1 MKFLKKGLAVLFACT
16 FVSVPLYHPVKADA
30 VSMDDMGDMNEDQ
43 EVSVSD
49 AVEILTIYAKSA
61 AGQSPSVTERKRFV
75 ADVNYDDQITVEDAV
90 YVLTYYAK
98 TAAGLSSSW
107 ESLGISMPQRCPE
120 TASYKRIH
128 TTETET
134 GNLVNVSFLDI
145 DDDGKKETVAKYKV
159 EAYEYESDDCFF
171 YKGCSYFYNVYEQD
185 GSINTYDG
193 LRSRYNKPEYSTLV
207 YDKNI
212 DKRYLANIEYF
223 SLYWD
228 GEGLNLTRCDGK
240 QVASYYTLNTNN
252 GYGGYSYPIPVELN
266 TSTEFT
272 ISGNLVTLEEARNY
286 FENIEILDSD
296 ERNLA
301 NRYYNYLK
309 NYNEYI
315 ETVYLKNPDKWA
327 SSLDGY
333 NAWDLMF
340 ISRSNFI
347 AGVNGDYSEIG
358 QWAETKLY
366 GIKSPMFPGYI
377 IDYPGEYPDVI
388 RVDSGEI
395 TDSTWVGMSYSELV
409 SALGKPDGYGLM
421 QIDGNFPSASYNID
435 GRGIAFYFYDVI
447 ADLETLDPREAAKK
461 CLEEKNPS
469 VTHAQISNGLW
480 NF

>member
-75 ADVNYDDQITVEDAV
+75 ADVNYDVQITVEDAV

-120 TASYKRIH
+120 TVSYTNK
-128 TTETET
+128 TET

-145 DDDGKKETVAKYKV
+145 DDDGEKETIAKYKV
-159 EAYEYESDDCFF
+159 DGQY
-171 YKGCSYFYNVYEQD
+171 GRSYFYNVYEED
-185 GSINTYDG
+185 GSVNTYNG
-193 LRSRYNKPEYSTLV
+193 QSGYYNKPEYSTLV

-212 DKRYLANIEYF
+212 DKKYLANIEYF

-228 GEGLNLTRCDGK
+228 GEGSSLTRYDGK
-240 QVASYYTLNTNN
+240 QVASYYTLNTKNA
-252 GYGGYSYPIPVELN
+252 YPKQIELN

-272 ISGNLVTLEEARNY
+272 ISGNPVTLEEARNY

-301 NRYYNYLK
+301 NRYSNYLK
-309 NYNEYI
+309 NYNKYM
-315 ETVYLKNPDKWA
+315 ETIYLKNPDKWV

-347 AGVNGDYSEIG
+347 AGVNGDYTEVG
-358 QWAETKLY
+358 QWSESGGY
-366 GIKSPMFPGYI
+366 GVKSSMFPGYI
-377 IDYPGEYPDVI
+377 IDYPGEYPRELGVY
-388 RVDSGEI
+388 SGEI

-409 SALGKPDGYGLM
+409 SALGKPDSYGLAL
-421 QIDGNFPSASYNID
+421 IDGNFPMAIYNID
-435 GRGIAFYFYDVI
+435 GMGICFYFYDVN
-447 ADLETLDPREAAKK
+447 ADREGLDDRKDAKR

-469 VTHAQISNGLW
+469 VTHALISNGLW
-480 NF
+480 HF

>member
-16 FVSVPLYHPVKADA
+16 FISVPLYHPVKADA

-43 EVSVSD
+43 EVSVLD

-61 AGQSPSVTERKRFV
+61 AGQSSSVTERKRFV

-120 TASYKRIH
+120 TVSYTNK
-128 TTETET
+128 TET

-145 DDDGKKETVAKYKV
+145 DDDGEKETIAKYKV
-159 EAYEYESDDCFF
+159 DGQYDH
-171 YKGCSYFYNVYEQD
+171 SYFYNVYEQD

-212 DKRYLANIEYF
+212 DKKYLANIEYF

-228 GEGLNLTRCDGK
+228 GEGSSLTRYDGK
-240 QVASYYTLNTNN
+240 QVASYYTLNTKNA
-252 GYGGYSYPIPVELN
+252 YPKQIELN

-272 ISGNLVTLEEARNY
+272 ISGNPVTLEEARNY

-301 NRYYNYLK
+301 NRYSNYLK
-309 NYNEYI
+309 NYNKYM
-315 ETVYLKNPDKWA
+315 ETIYLKNPDKWV

-347 AGVNGDYSEIG
+347 AGVNGDYTEVG
-358 QWAETKLY
+358 QWSESGGY
-366 GIKSPMFPGYI
+366 GVKSSMFPGYI
-377 IDYPGEYPDVI
+377 IDYPGEYPRELGVY
-388 RVDSGEI
+388 SGEI
-395 TDSTWVGMSYSELV
+395 TDSTRVGMSYSELV
-409 SALGKPDGYGLM
+409 SALGKPDSYYLSL
-421 QIDGNFPSASYNID
+421 IDGNFPVVSYNNID
-435 GRGIAFYFYDVI
+435 GMHVSFYFYDVT
-447 ADLETLDPREAAKK
+447 ADREGLDDRKDAKR

-469 VTHAQISNGLW
+469 VTHALIVNGLW
-480 NF
+480 GF

>member
-1 MKFLKKGLAVLFACT
+1 MKFLKKGLAILFACT
-16 FVSVPLYHPVKADA
+16 FVSVPLYHPVEADA

-98 TAAGLSSSW
+98 TAAGLSPSW

-120 TASYKRIH
+120 IASHKWTY
-128 TTETET
+128 TTKTET

-145 DDDGKKETVAKYKV
+145 DDDGKKETVAKYKA
-159 EAYEYESDDCFF
+159 EAYGYESD
-171 YKGCSYFYNVYEQD
+171 YIYFYNVYEQD

-193 LRSRYNKPEYSTLV
+193 RSRNSSKTSLITLV

-212 DKRYLANIEYF
+212 DKKYLANIVCF
-223 SLYWD
+223 SSYSH
-228 GEGLNLTRCDGK
+228 GEGLNLTRCDGGH
-240 QVASYYTLNTNN
+240 VASYYTLNTSNK
-252 GYGGYSYPIPVELN
+252 YPNLVELN

-272 ISGNLVTLEEARNY
+272 ISGNPVTLEEARNY
-286 FENIEILDSD
+286 LGNIEILDSD

-377 IDYPGEYPDVI
+377 IDYPGEYPDEI

-435 GRGIAFYFYDVI
+435 GRGIGFYFYDVI
-447 ADLETLDPREAAKK
+447 ADLETLDPGEDAKR

-469 VTHAQISNGLW
+469 VTHALIVNRLW

>member
-16 FVSVPLYHPVKADA
+16 FVSVPLYHPVEADA

-120 TASYKRIH
+120 TVVYKGAY
-128 TTETET
+128 TTKTGT

-145 DDDGKKETVAKYKV
+145 DDDGKKETVAKYKL
-159 EAYEYESDDCFF
+159 EGYDNDY
-171 YKGCSYFYNVYEQD
+171 SYFYNVYEQD
-185 GSINTYDG
+185 GSVNTYDRQSWNSSKTS
-193 LRSRYNKPEYSTLV
+193 LITLV

-212 DKRYLANIEYF
+212 DKKYIANIEYF
-223 SLYWD
+223 LLYWD
-228 GEGLNLTRCDGK
+228 GEGVSLSRYDGK
-240 QVASYYTLNTNN
+240 QVASYYTLNTKNA
-252 GYGGYSYPIPVELN
+252 YPKQIELN

-272 ISGNLVTLEEARNY
+272 ISGNPVTLEEARNY
-286 FENIEILDSD
+286 FENIEILDLD

-301 NRYYNYLK
+301 NWYYNYLK

-315 ETVYLKNPDKWA
+315 EIVYLKNPDKWA

-347 AGVNGDYSEIG
+347 AGVNGDYTEVG
-358 QWAETKLY
+358 QWSESGGY
-366 GIKSPMFPGYI
+366 GVKSSMFPGYI
-377 IDYPGEYPDVI
+377 IDYPGEYPRELGVY
-388 RVDSGEI
+388 SGEI

-435 GRGIAFYFYDVI
+435 GRRIAFYFYDVI
-447 ADLETLDPREAAKK
+447 ADLETLDPGKDAKK

-469 VTHAQISNGLW
+469 VTHALIVNRLW
-480 NF
+480 YF

>member
-75 ADVNYDDQITVEDAV
+75 ADVNYDVQITVEDAV

-120 TASYKRIH
+120 TVSYTNK
-128 TTETET
+128 TET

-145 DDDGKKETVAKYKV
+145 DDDGEKETIAKYKV
-159 EAYEYESDDCFF
+159 DGQYDH
-171 YKGCSYFYNVYEQD
+171 SYFYNVYEED
-185 GSINTYDG
+185 GSVNTYDG
-193 LRSRYNKPEYSTLV
+193 RSGYYNKPEYSALV

-212 DKRYLANIEYF
+212 DKKYLANIEYF

-228 GEGLNLTRCDGK
+228 GEGLNLTRCDGGH
-240 QVASYYTLNTNN
+240 VASYYTLNTK
-252 GYGGYSYPIPVELN
+252 YPNLVELN
-266 TSTEFT
+266 TSTEFA
-272 ISGNLVTLEEARNY
+272 ISANPVTLEEARNY

-301 NRYYNYLK
+301 NRYSNYLK
-309 NYNEYI
+309 NYNKYM
-315 ETVYLKNPDKWA
+315 ETIYLKNPDKWV

-347 AGVNGDYSEIG
+347 AGVNGDYTEVG
-358 QWAETKLY
+358 QWSESGGY
-366 GIKSPMFPGYI
+366 GVKSSMFPGYI
-377 IDYPGEYPDVI
+377 IDYPGEYPRELGVY
-388 RVDSGEI
+388 SGEI
-395 TDSTWVGMSYSELV
+395 TDSTRVGMSYSELV
-409 SALGKPDGYGLM
+409 SALGKPDSYGLALS
-421 QIDGNFPSASYNID
+421 DGNFPVVSYNNID
-435 GRGIAFYFYDVI
+435 GMHVSFYFYDVT
-447 ADLETLDPREAAKK
+447 ADREGLNEEEAAKK

-469 VTHAQISNGLW
+469 VTHALIFNGLW
-480 NF
+480 YF

>member
-43 EVSVSD
+43 EVSVLD

-61 AGQSPSVTERKRFV
+61 AGQSSSVTERKRFV

-120 TASYKRIH
+120 TVSYTNK
-128 TTETET
+128 TET

-145 DDDGKKETVAKYKV
+145 DDDGEKETIAKYKV
-159 EAYEYESDDCFF
+159 DGQYDH
-171 YKGCSYFYNVYEQD
+171 SYFYNVYEQD

-212 DKRYLANIEYF
+212 DKKYLVNIEYF

-228 GEGLNLTRCDGK
+228 GEGSSLTRYDGK
-240 QVASYYTLNTNN
+240 QVASYYTLNTKNA
-252 GYGGYSYPIPVELN
+252 YPKQIELN

-272 ISGNLVTLEEARNY
+272 ISGNPVTLEEARNY

-301 NRYYNYLK
+301 NRYSNYLK
-309 NYNEYI
+309 NYNKYM
-315 ETVYLKNPDKWA
+315 ETIYLKNPDKWV

-347 AGVNGDYSEIG
+347 AGVNGDYTEVG
-358 QWAETKLY
+358 QWSESGGY
-366 GIKSPMFPGYI
+366 GVKSSMFPGYI
-377 IDYPGEYPDVI
+377 IDYPGEYPRELGVY
-388 RVDSGEI
+388 SGEI
-395 TDSTWVGMSYSELV
+395 TDSTRVGMSYSELV
-409 SALGKPDGYGLM
+409 SALGKPDSYYLSL
-421 QIDGNFPSASYNID
+421 IDGNFPVVSYNNID
-435 GRGIAFYFYDVI
+435 GMHVSFYFYDVT
-447 ADLETLDPREAAKK
+447 ADREGLDDRKDAKR

-469 VTHAQISNGLW
+469 VTHALIVNGLW
-480 NF
+480 GF

>member
-16 FVSVPLYHPVKADA
+16 FVSVPLYHPVEADA

-120 TASYKRIH
+120 TAVYKGAY
-128 TTETET
+128 TTKTET

-145 DDDGKKETVAKYKV
+145 DDDGEKETIAKYKV
-159 EAYEYESDDCFF
+159 DRQYDH
-171 YKGCSYFYNVYEQD
+171 SYFYNVYEQD
-185 GSINTYDG
+185 GSVNTYDG
-193 LRSRYNKPEYSTLV
+193 RSRNSSKTSLITLV

-212 DKRYLANIEYF
+212 DKKYIANIEYF
-223 SLYWD
+223 SSYWD
-228 GEGLNLTRCDGK
+228 GEGVSLSRYDGK
-240 QVASYYTLNTNN
+240 QVASYYTLNTSNN
-252 GYGGYSYPIPVELN
+252 YPNLVELN

-272 ISGNLVTLEEARNY
+272 ISGNQVTLEEARNY

-377 IDYPGEYPDVI
+377 IDYPGEYPDEI
-388 RVDSGEI
+388 CVDSGEI

-447 ADLETLDPREAAKK
+447 ADLETLDPGKDAKK

-469 VTHAQISNGLW
+469 VTHALIFNGLW
-480 NF
+480 YF

>member
-43 EVSVSD
+43 EVSVLD
-49 AVEILTIYAKSA
+49 GVEILTIYAKSA
-61 AGQSPSVTERKRFV
+61 AGQSSSVTERKRFV

-107 ESLGISMPQRCPE
+107 ESLGISMPRRCPE
-120 TASYKRIH
+120 TVVYKGAY
-128 TTETET
+128 TTKTET

-145 DDDGKKETVAKYKV
+145 DDDGEKETIAKYKV
-159 EAYEYESDDCFF
+159 DGQYDH
-171 YKGCSYFYNVYEQD
+171 SYFYNVYEQD
-185 GSINTYDG
+185 GSVNTYEG
-193 LRSRYNKPEYSTLV
+193 RSRNSSKTSLITLV

-228 GEGLNLTRCDGK
+228 GEGLNLTRCDGGH
-240 QVASYYTLNTNN
+240 VASYYTLNTGNK
-252 GYGGYSYPIPVELN
+252 YPNLVELN
-266 TSTEFT
+266 TSTEFA
-272 ISGNLVTLEEARNY
+272 ISANPVTLEEARNY

-347 AGVNGDYSEIG
+347 AGVNGDYTEVG
-358 QWAETKLY
+358 QWSESGGY
-366 GIKSPMFPGYI
+366 GVKSSMFPGYI
-377 IDYPGEYPDVI
+377 IDYPGEYPRELGVY
-388 RVDSGEI
+388 SGEI

-409 SALGKPDGYGLM
+409 SALGKPDSYGLAL
-421 QIDGNFPSASYNID
+421 IDGNFPMAIYNID
-435 GRGIAFYFYDVI
+435 GMGICFYFYDVN
-447 ADLETLDPREAAKK
+447 ADREGLDDRKDAKR

-469 VTHAQISNGLW
+469 VTHALISNGLW
-480 NF
+480 HF

>member
-16 FVSVPLYHPVKADA
+16 FVSVPLYHPVEADA

-75 ADVNYDDQITVEDAV
+75 ADVNYDVQITVEDAV

-128 TTETET
+128 TTKTET

-145 DDDGKKETVAKYKV
+145 DDDGKKETVAKYKA
-159 EAYEYESDDCFF
+159 EAYGYESD
-171 YKGCSYFYNVYEQD
+171 YIYFYNVYEKD
-185 GSINTYDG
+185 DSVNTYNG
-193 LRSRYNKPEYSTLV
+193 KSGNSSKISLITLV

-212 DKRYLANIEYF
+212 DKKYLANIEYF

-228 GEGLNLTRCDGK
+228 GEGLNLTRCDGGH
-240 QVASYYTLNTNN
+240 VASYYTLNTK
-252 GYGGYSYPIPVELN
+252 YPKYPNLVELN
-266 TSTEFT
+266 TSTEFA
-272 ISGNLVTLEEARNY
+272 ISSNSVTLEEARNY

-301 NRYYNYLK
+301 NRYSNYLK
-309 NYNEYI
+309 NYNKYM
-315 ETVYLKNPDKWA
+315 ETIYLKNPDKWV

-347 AGVNGDYSEIG
+347 AGVNGDYTEVG
-358 QWAETKLY
+358 QWSESGGY
-366 GIKSPMFPGYI
+366 GVKSSMFPGYI
-377 IDYPGEYPDVI
+377 IDYPGEYPRELGVY
-388 RVDSGEI
+388 SGEI

-409 SALGKPDGYGLM
+409 SALGKPDSYYLSL
-421 QIDGNFPSASYNID
+421 IDGNFPAVSYNNID
-435 GRGIAFYFYDVI
+435 GMHISFYFYDVT
-447 ADLETLDPREAAKK
+447 ADREGLNEKEAAKK

-469 VTHAQISNGLW
+469 VTHALIVNGLW
-480 NF
+480 HF

>member
-43 EVSVSD
+43 EVSVLD

-61 AGQSPSVTERKRFV
+61 AGQSSSVTERKRFV

-107 ESLGISMPQRCPE
+107 ESLGISMPRRCPE
-120 TASYKRIH
+120 TVVYKGAY
-128 TTETET
+128 TTKTET

-145 DDDGKKETVAKYKV
+145 DDDGEKETIAKYKV
-159 EAYEYESDDCFF
+159 DGQYDH
-171 YKGCSYFYNVYEQD
+171 SYFYNVYEQD
-185 GSINTYDG
+185 GSVNTYEG
-193 LRSRYNKPEYSTLV
+193 RSRNSSKTSLITLV

-228 GEGLNLTRCDGK
+228 GEGLNLTRCDGGH
-240 QVASYYTLNTNN
+240 VASYYTLNTGNK
-252 GYGGYSYPIPVELN
+252 YPNLVELN
-266 TSTEFT
+266 TSTEFA
-272 ISGNLVTLEEARNY
+272 ISANPVTLEEARNY

-347 AGVNGDYSEIG
+347 AGVNGDYTEVG
-358 QWAETKLY
+358 QWSESGGY
-366 GIKSPMFPGYI
+366 GVKSSMFPGYI
-377 IDYPGEYPDVI
+377 IDYPGEYPRELGVY
-388 RVDSGEI
+388 SGEI

-409 SALGKPDGYGLM
+409 SALGKPDSYGLAL
-421 QIDGNFPSASYNID
+421 IDGNFPMAIYNID
-435 GRGIAFYFYDVI
+435 GMGICFYFYDVN
-447 ADLETLDPREAAKK
+447 ADREGLDDRKDAKR

-469 VTHAQISNGLW
+469 VTHALISNGLW
-480 NF
+480 HF

>member
-75 ADVNYDDQITVEDAV
+75 ADVNYDVQITVEDAV

-120 TASYKRIH
+120 TVSYTNK
-128 TTETET
+128 TET

-145 DDDGKKETVAKYKV
+145 DDDGEKETIAKYKV
-159 EAYEYESDDCFF
+159 DGQYDH
-171 YKGCSYFYNVYEQD
+171 SYFYNVYEED
-185 GSINTYDG
+185 GSVNTYDG
-193 LRSRYNKPEYSTLV
+193 RSGYYNKPEYSALV

-212 DKRYLANIEYF
+212 DKKYLANIEYF

-228 GEGLNLTRCDGK
+228 GEGLNLTRCDGGH
-240 QVASYYTLNTNN
+240 VASYYTLNTK
-252 GYGGYSYPIPVELN
+252 YPNLVELN
-266 TSTEFT
+266 TSTEFA
-272 ISGNLVTLEEARNY
+272 ISANPVTLEEARNY

-301 NRYYNYLK
+301 NRYSNYLK
-309 NYNEYI
+309 NYNKYM
-315 ETVYLKNPDKWA
+315 ETIYLKNPDKWV

-347 AGVNGDYSEIG
+347 AGVNGDYTEVG
-358 QWAETKLY
+358 QWSESGGY
-366 GIKSPMFPGYI
+366 GVKSSMFPGYI
-377 IDYPGEYPDVI
+377 IDYPGEYPRELGVY
-388 RVDSGEI
+388 SGEI

-409 SALGKPDGYGLM
+409 SALGKPDSYGLAL
-421 QIDGNFPSASYNID
+421 IDGNFPMAIYNNID
-435 GRGIAFYFYDVI
+435 GVRIYFYFYDVN
-447 ADLETLDPREAAKK
+447 ADREGLNEKEAAKK

>member
-75 ADVNYDDQITVEDAV
+75 ADVNYDVQITVEDAV

-98 TAAGLSSSW
+98 TAAGLSPSW

-212 DKRYLANIEYF
+212 DKKYLANMEYF

-228 GEGLNLTRCDGK
+228 GEGSSLTRYDGK
-240 QVASYYTLNTNN
+240 QVASYYTLNTK
-252 GYGGYSYPIPVELN
+252 YPNLVELN
-266 TSTEFT
+266 TSTEFA
-272 ISGNLVTLEEARNY
+272 ISSNPVTLEEARNY

-301 NRYYNYLK
+301 NRYSNYLK
-309 NYNEYI
+309 NYNKYL
-315 ETVYLKNPDKWA
+315 ETIYLKNPDKWV

-447 ADLETLDPREAAKK
+447 ADLETLDPGEAAKK
-461 CLEEKNPS
+461 CLEEKNPF

>member
-75 ADVNYDDQITVEDAV
+75 ADVNYDVQITVEDAV

-98 TAAGLSSSW
+98 TAAGLSPSW

-120 TASYKRIH
+120 IASYKGTY
-128 TTETET
+128 TTKTET

-145 DDDGKKETVAKYKV
+145 DDDGEKETIAKYKV
-159 EAYEYESDDCFF
+159 DGQYDH
-171 YKGCSYFYNVYEQD
+171 SYFYNVYEQD
-185 GSINTYDG
+185 GSVNTYDG
-193 LRSRYNKPEYSTLV
+193 QSGYNKPEYSTLV

-212 DKRYLANIEYF
+212 DKKYIANIEYF

-228 GEGLNLTRCDGK
+228 GEGVSLSRYDGK

-252 GYGGYSYPIPVELN
+252 NYPNLVELN

-272 ISGNLVTLEEARNY
+272 ISGNPVTLEEARNY

-301 NRYYNYLK
+301 NRYSNYLK
-309 NYNEYI
+309 NYNKYM
-315 ETVYLKNPDKWA
+315 ETIYLKNPDKWI

-347 AGVNGDYSEIG
+347 AGVNGDYTEVG
-358 QWAETKLY
+358 QWSESGGY
-366 GIKSPMFPGYI
+366 GVKSSMFPGYI
-377 IDYPGEYPDVI
+377 IDYPGEYPRELGVY
-388 RVDSGEI
+388 SGEI
-395 TDSTWVGMSYSELV
+395 TDSTRVGMSYSELV
-409 SALGKPDGYGLM
+409 SALGKPDSYGLAL
-421 QIDGNFPSASYNID
+421 IDGEFPVAIYNID
-435 GRGIAFYFYDVI
+435 GMMISFYFYDVT
-447 ADLETLDPREAAKK
+447 ADREGLNDKEAAKK

-469 VTHAQISNGLW
+469 VTHALISNGLW
-480 NF
+480 HF

>member
-75 ADVNYDDQITVEDAV
+75 ADVNYDVQITVEDAV

-120 TASYKRIH
+120 TVSYTNK
-128 TTETET
+128 TET

-145 DDDGKKETVAKYKV
+145 DDDGEKETIAKYKV
-159 EAYEYESDDCFF
+159 DGQYDH
-171 YKGCSYFYNVYEQD
+171 SYFYNVYEED
-185 GSINTYDG
+185 GSVNTYDG
-193 LRSRYNKPEYSTLV
+193 RSGYYNKPEYSALV

-212 DKRYLANIEYF
+212 DKKYLANIEYF

-228 GEGLNLTRCDGK
+228 GEGSSLTRYDGK
-240 QVASYYTLNTNN
+240 QVASYYTLNTKNA
-252 GYGGYSYPIPVELN
+252 YPKQIELN

-272 ISGNLVTLEEARNY
+272 ISGNPVTLEEARNY

-301 NRYYNYLK
+301 NRYSNYLK
-309 NYNEYI
+309 NYNKYM
-315 ETVYLKNPDKWA
+315 ETIYLKNPDKWV

-347 AGVNGDYSEIG
+347 AGVNGDYTEVG
-358 QWAETKLY
+358 QWSESGGY
-366 GIKSPMFPGYI
+366 GVKSSMFPGYI
-377 IDYPGEYPDVI
+377 IDYPGEYPRELGVY
-388 RVDSGEI
+388 SGEI

-409 SALGKPDGYGLM
+409 SALGKPDSYGLM

-435 GRGIAFYFYDVI
+435 GMGICFYFYDVT
-447 ADLETLDPREAAKK
+447 ADLETLDPGEDAKR

-469 VTHAQISNGLW
+469 VTHALISNGLW
-480 NF
+480 HF

>member
-16 FVSVPLYHPVKADA
+16 FVSVPLYHPVEADA

-75 ADVNYDDQITVEDAV
+75 ADVNYDDRITVEDAV

-98 TAAGLSSSW
+98 TAAGLSPSW

-120 TASYKRIH
+120 IASHKGTY
-128 TTETET
+128 TTKTET

-145 DDDGKKETVAKYKV
+145 DDDGEKETIAKYKV
-159 EAYEYESDDCFF
+159 DGQYDH
-171 YKGCSYFYNVYEQD
+171 SYFYNVYEQD
-185 GSINTYDG
+185 GSVNTYEG
-193 LRSRYNKPEYSTLV
+193 RSGNSSKSERITLV

-212 DKRYLANIEYF
+212 DKKYLANIEYF

-228 GEGLNLTRCDGK
+228 GEGLNLTRCDGGH
-240 QVASYYTLNTNN
+240 VASYYTLNTK
-252 GYGGYSYPIPVELN
+252 YPKYPNLVELN
-266 TSTEFT
+266 TSTEFA
-272 ISGNLVTLEEARNY
+272 ISSNPVTLEEARNY

-301 NRYYNYLK
+301 NWYSNYLK
-309 NYNEYI
+309 NYNKYM
-315 ETVYLKNPDKWA
+315 ETIYLKNPDKWV

-347 AGVNGDYSEIG
+347 AGVNGDYTEVG
-358 QWAETKLY
+358 QWSESGGY
-366 GIKSPMFPGYI
+366 GVKSSMFPGYI
-377 IDYPGEYPDVI
+377 IDYPGEYPRELGVY
-388 RVDSGEI
+388 SGEI
-395 TDSTWVGMSYSELV
+395 TDSTRVGMSYSELV
-409 SALGKPDGYGLM
+409 SALGKPDSYYLSL
-421 QIDGNFPSASYNID
+421 IDGNFPVVSYNNID
-435 GRGIAFYFYDVI
+435 GMHVSFYFYDVT
-447 ADLETLDPREAAKK
+447 ADREGLNEEEAAKK

-469 VTHAQISNGLW
+469 VTHALIVNGLW
-480 NF
+480 HF

>member
-75 ADVNYDDQITVEDAV
+75 ADVNYDVQITVEDAV

-98 TAAGLSSSW
+98 TAAGLSPSW

-120 TASYKRIH
+120 TVSYTNK
-128 TTETET
+128 TET

-145 DDDGKKETVAKYKV
+145 DDDGEKETIAKYKV
-159 EAYEYESDDCFF
+159 DGQYDH
-171 YKGCSYFYNVYEQD
+171 SYFYNVYEQD

-193 LRSRYNKPEYSTLV
+193 QSWNSSKTSLITLV

-212 DKRYLANIEYF
+212 GKKYLANMEYF

-228 GEGLNLTRCDGK
+228 GEGSSLTRYDGK
-240 QVASYYTLNTNN
+240 QVASYYTLNTKNA
-252 GYGGYSYPIPVELN
+252 YPKQIELN

-272 ISGNLVTLEEARNY
+272 ISGNPVTLEEARNY

-301 NRYYNYLK
+301 NRYSNYLK
-309 NYNEYI
+309 NYNKYM
-315 ETVYLKNPDKWA
+315 ETIYLKNPDKWV

-347 AGVNGDYSEIG
+347 AGVNGGYTEVG
-358 QWAETKLY
+358 QWSESGGY

-377 IDYPGEYPDVI
+377 IDYPGEYPRELGVY
-388 RVDSGEI
+388 SGEI

-435 GRGIAFYFYDVI
+435 GMIISFYFYDVT
-447 ADLETLDPREAAKK
+447 ADLETLDPREDAKR

-469 VTHAQISNGLW
+469 VTHACIFSGLW
-480 NF
+480 HF

>member
-75 ADVNYDDQITVEDAV
+75 ADVNYDVQITVEDAV

-120 TASYKRIH
+120 TVSYTNK
-128 TTETET
+128 TET

-145 DDDGKKETVAKYKV
+145 DDDGEKETIAKYKV
-159 EAYEYESDDCFF
+159 DGQYDH
-171 YKGCSYFYNVYEQD
+171 SYFYNVYEED
-185 GSINTYDG
+185 GSVNTYDG
-193 LRSRYNKPEYSTLV
+193 RSGYYNKPEYSALV

-212 DKRYLANIEYF
+212 DKKYLANIEYF

-228 GEGLNLTRCDGK
+228 GEGLNLTRCDGGH
-240 QVASYYTLNTNN
+240 VASYYTLNTK
-252 GYGGYSYPIPVELN
+252 YPNLVELN
-266 TSTEFT
+266 TSTEFA
-272 ISGNLVTLEEARNY
+272 ISANPVTLEEARNY

-301 NRYYNYLK
+301 NRYSNYLK
-309 NYNEYI
+309 NYNKYM
-315 ETVYLKNPDKWA
+315 ETIYLKNPDKWV

-347 AGVNGDYSEIG
+347 AGVNGDYTEVG
-358 QWAETKLY
+358 QWSESGGY
-366 GIKSPMFPGYI
+366 GVKSSMFPGYI
-377 IDYPGEYPDVI
+377 IDYPGEYPRELGVY
-388 RVDSGEI
+388 SGEI

-409 SALGKPDGYGLM
+409 SALGKPDSYGLAL
-421 QIDGNFPSASYNID
+421 IDGNFPMAIYNNID
-435 GRGIAFYFYDVI
+435 GVRIYFYFYDVN
-447 ADLETLDPREAAKK
+447 ADREGLNEKEAAKK

-469 VTHAQISNGLW
+469 VTHALIFNGLW
-480 NF
+480 GF

>member
-16 FVSVPLYHPVKADA
+16 FVSVPLYHPVEADA
-30 VSMDDMGDMNEDQ
+30 VSMDDMGDINEDQ

-98 TAAGLSSSW
+98 TAAGLSPSW

-120 TASYKRIH
+120 IASHKRTY
-128 TTETET
+128 TTKTET

-145 DDDGKKETVAKYKV
+145 DDDGEKETIAKYKV
-159 EAYEYESDDCFF
+159 DGQYDH
-171 YKGCSYFYNVYEQD
+171 SYFYNVYEQD
-185 GSINTYDG
+185 GSVNTYDG
-193 LRSRYNKPEYSTLV
+193 QSGNSSKTSLITLV

-212 DKRYLANIEYF
+212 GKKYLADMEYF
-223 SLYWD
+223 SLHWD
-228 GEGLNLTRCDGK
+228 GEGLNLTRCDGGH
-240 QVASYYTLNTNN
+240 VASYYTLNAK
-252 GYGGYSYPIPVELN
+252 YPNLVELN
-266 TSTEFT
+266 TSTEFA
-272 ISGNLVTLEEARNY
+272 ISANPVTLEEARIY

-301 NRYYNYLK
+301 NRHSNYLK
-309 NYNEYI
+309 NYNKYM
-315 ETVYLKNPDKWA
+315 ETIYLKNPDKWV

-347 AGVNGDYSEIG
+347 AGVNGDYTEVG
-358 QWAETKLY
+358 QWSESGGY
-366 GIKSPMFPGYI
+366 GVKSSMFPGYI
-377 IDYPGEYPDVI
+377 IDYPGEYPRELGVY
-388 RVDSGEI
+388 SGEI
-395 TDSTWVGMSYSELV
+395 TDSTRVGMSYSELV
-409 SALGKPDGYGLM
+409 SALGKPDSYGLALS
-421 QIDGNFPSASYNID
+421 DGNFPVVSYNNID
-435 GRGIAFYFYDVI
+435 GMHVSFYFYDVT
-447 ADLETLDPREAAKK
+447 ADREGLNEEEAAKK

-469 VTHAQISNGLW
+469 VTHALIFNGLW
-480 NF
+480 YF

>member
-75 ADVNYDDQITVEDAV
+75 ADVNYDVQITVEDAV

-107 ESLGISMPQRCPE
+107 ESLGISMPRRCPE
-120 TASYKRIH
+120 IASHKRTY
-128 TTETET
+128 TTKTET
-134 GNLVNVSFLDI
+134 GNLVNVSFFDI
-145 DDDGKKETVAKYKV
+145 DDDGEKETIAKYKV
-159 EAYEYESDDCFF
+159 DGQYDH
-171 YKGCSYFYNVYEQD
+171 SYFYNVYEQD
-185 GSINTYDG
+185 GSVNTYDG
-193 LRSRYNKPEYSTLV
+193 QSGNSSKTSLITLV

-212 DKRYLANIEYF
+212 GKKYLANIERFFKYWNGQGL
-223 SLYWD
+223 SLIRY
-228 GEGLNLTRCDGK
+228 DGK

-377 IDYPGEYPDVI
+377 IDYPGEYPDEI

-447 ADLETLDPREAAKK
+447 ADLETLDPRKAAKK

>member
-75 ADVNYDDQITVEDAV
+75 ADVNYDVQSTVEDAV

-120 TASYKRIH
+120 IASYKGTY
-128 TTETET
+128 TTKTET

-145 DDDGKKETVAKYKV
+145 DDDGKKETVAKYKA
-159 EAYEYESDDCFF
+159 EAYGCESD
-171 YKGCSYFYNVYEQD
+171 YIYFYNVYEED
-185 GSINTYDG
+185 GSVNTYDG
-193 LRSRYNKPEYSTLV
+193 RSGYYNKPEYSTLV

-212 DKRYLANIEYF
+212 GKKYLANMEYF

-228 GEGLNLTRCDGK
+228 GEGSSLTRYDGK
-240 QVASYYTLNTNN
+240 QVASYYTLNTKNA
-252 GYGGYSYPIPVELN
+252 YPKQIELN

-272 ISGNLVTLEEARNY
+272 ISGNPVTLEEARNY

-301 NRYYNYLK
+301 NRYSNYLK
-309 NYNEYI
+309 NYNKYM
-315 ETVYLKNPDKWA
+315 ETIYLKNPDKWV

-347 AGVNGDYSEIG
+347 AGVNGDYTEVG
-358 QWAETKLY
+358 QWSESGGY
-366 GIKSPMFPGYI
+366 GVKSSMFPGYI
-377 IDYPGEYPDVI
+377 IDYPGEYPRELGVY
-388 RVDSGEI
+388 SGEI

-409 SALGKPDGYGLM
+409 SALGKPDSYGLAL
-421 QIDGNFPSASYNID
+421 IDGNFPMAIYNID
-435 GRGIAFYFYDVI
+435 GMGICFYFYDVN
-447 ADLETLDPREAAKK
+447 ADREGLDDRKDAKR
-461 CLEEKNPS
+461 CLEKKNPS

>member
-16 FVSVPLYHPVKADA
+16 FISVPLYHPVKADA

-98 TAAGLSSSW
+98 TAAGLSPSW

-120 TASYKRIH
+120 IASYKGTY
-128 TTETET
+128 TTKTET

-145 DDDGKKETVAKYKV
+145 DDDGEKETIAKYKV
-159 EAYEYESDDCFF
+159 DGQYDH
-171 YKGCSYFYNVYEQD
+171 SYFYNVYEQD

-193 LRSRYNKPEYSTLV
+193 RRSRYNKPEYSTLV

-228 GEGLNLTRCDGK
+228 GEGLNLTRCDGGH
-240 QVASYYTLNTNN
+240 VASYYTLNTK
-252 GYGGYSYPIPVELN
+252 YPKYPNLVELN
-266 TSTEFT
+266 TSTEFA
-272 ISGNLVTLEEARNY
+272 ISANPVTLEEARNY

-301 NRYYNYLK
+301 NWYSNKYM
-309 NYNEYI
+309 
-315 ETVYLKNPDKWA
+315 ETIYLKNPDKWV

-347 AGVNGDYSEIG
+347 AGVNGDYTEVG
-358 QWAETKLY
+358 QWSESGGY
-366 GIKSPMFPGYI
+366 GVKSSMFPGYI
-377 IDYPGEYPDVI
+377 IDYPGEYPRELGVY
-388 RVDSGEI
+388 SGEI

-409 SALGKPDGYGLM
+409 SALGKPDSYYLSL
-421 QIDGNFPSASYNID
+421 IDGNFPVVSYNNID
-435 GRGIAFYFYDVI
+435 GMHVSFYFYDVT
-447 ADLETLDPREAAKK
+447 ADREGLDDRKDAKR

-469 VTHAQISNGLW
+469 VTHAWIFNGLW
-480 NF
+480 GF

>member
-16 FVSVPLYHPVKADA
+16 FVSVPLYHPVEADA

-98 TAAGLSSSW
+98 TAAGLSPSW
-107 ESLGISMPQRCPE
+107 ESLGISMPRRCPE
-120 TASYKRIH
+120 IASHKGTY
-128 TTETET
+128 TTKTET
-134 GNLVNVSFLDI
+134 GNLVKVSFLDI
-145 DDDGKKETVAKYKV
+145 DDDGEKETVAKYKL
-159 EAYEYESDDCFF
+159 EGYENDY
-171 YKGCSYFYNVYEQD
+171 SYFYNVYEQD
-185 GSINTYDG
+185 GSVNTYEG
-193 LRSRYNKPEYSTLV
+193 RSGYNKPEYSTLV
-207 YDKNI
+207 YDKNV
-212 DKRYLANIEYF
+212 DKKYLANMEYF

-228 GEGLNLTRCDGK
+228 GEGVSLSRYDGK
-240 QVASYYTLNTNN
+240 QIASYYTLNTNN
-252 GYGGYSYPIPVELN
+252 NYPNLVELN
-266 TSTEFT
+266 TSTKFT
-272 ISGNLVTLEEARNY
+272 ISGNSVTLEEARNY

-301 NRYYNYLK
+301 NRYSNYLK
-309 NYNEYI
+309 NYNKYM
-315 ETVYLKNPDKWA
+315 ETIYLKNPDKWV

-347 AGVNGDYSEIG
+347 AGVNGDYTEVG
-358 QWAETKLY
+358 QWSESGGY
-366 GIKSPMFPGYI
+366 GVKSSMFPGYI
-377 IDYPGEYPDVI
+377 IDYPGEYPRELGVY
-388 RVDSGEI
+388 SGEI
-395 TDSTWVGMSYSELV
+395 TDSTQVGMSYSELV
-409 SALGKPDGYGLM
+409 SALGKPDNYGLAL
-421 QIDGNFPSASYNID
+421 IDGEFPIAIYNID
-435 GRGIAFYFYDVI
+435 GMMISFYFYDVT
-447 ADLETLDPREAAKK
+447 ADREGLNDKEAAKK

>member
-75 ADVNYDDQITVEDAV
+75 ADVNYDVQITVEDAV

-98 TAAGLSSSW
+98 TAAGLSPSW

-120 TASYKRIH
+120 TVSYTNK
-128 TTETET
+128 TGT

-145 DDDGKKETVAKYKV
+145 DDDGEKETIAKYK
-159 EAYEYESDDCFF
+159 ADGQYDH
-171 YKGCSYFYNVYEQD
+171 SYFYNVYEQD
-185 GSINTYDG
+185 GSVNTYDG
-193 LRSRYNKPEYSTLV
+193 RSGYYNKPEYSTLV

-212 DKRYLANIEYF
+212 DKKYLANIEYF

-228 GEGLNLTRCDGK
+228 GEGLNLTRCDGGH
-240 QVASYYTLNTNN
+240 VASYYTLNTK
-252 GYGGYSYPIPVELN
+252 YPNLVELN
-266 TSTEFT
+266 TSTEFA
-272 ISGNLVTLEEARNY
+272 ISANPVTLEEARNY

-301 NRYYNYLK
+301 NWYSNYLK
-309 NYNEYI
+309 NYNKYM
-315 ETVYLKNPDKWA
+315 ETIYLKNPDKWV

-347 AGVNGDYSEIG
+347 AGVNGDYTEVG
-358 QWAETKLY
+358 QWSESGGY
-366 GIKSPMFPGYI
+366 GVKSSMFPGYI
-377 IDYPGEYPDVI
+377 IDYPGEYPRELGVY
-388 RVDSGEI
+388 SGEI

-409 SALGKPDGYGLM
+409 SALGKPDSYGLAL
-421 QIDGNFPSASYNID
+421 IDGNFPMAIYNID
-435 GRGIAFYFYDVI
+435 GMGICFYFYDVN
-447 ADLETLDPREAAKK
+447 ADREGLDDRKDAKR

-480 NF
+480 YF

>member
-75 ADVNYDDQITVEDAV
+75 ADVNYDVQITVEDAV

-212 DKRYLANIEYF
+212 DKKYLANIEYF

-228 GEGLNLTRCDGK
+228 GEGSSLTRYDGK
-240 QVASYYTLNTNN
+240 QVASYYTLNTKNA
-252 GYGGYSYPIPVELN
+252 YPKQIELN

-272 ISGNLVTLEEARNY
+272 ISGNPVTLEEARNY

-447 ADLETLDPREAAKK
+447 ADLETLDPGEAAKK

>member
-75 ADVNYDDQITVEDAV
+75 ADVNYDVQITVEDAV

-120 TASYKRIH
+120 TAVYKGAY
-128 TTETET
+128 TTKTET

-145 DDDGKKETVAKYKV
+145 DDDGEKETIAKYKV
-159 EAYEYESDDCFF
+159 DGQYDH
-171 YKGCSYFYNVYEQD
+171 SYFYNVYEED

-228 GEGLNLTRCDGK
+228 GEGLNLTRCDGGH
-240 QVASYYTLNTNN
+240 VASYYTLNTK
-252 GYGGYSYPIPVELN
+252 YPKYPNLVELN
-266 TSTEFT
+266 TSTEFA
-272 ISGNLVTLEEARNY
+272 ISSNPVTLEEARNY

-301 NRYYNYLK
+301 NRYSNYLK
-309 NYNEYI
+309 NYNKYM
-315 ETVYLKNPDKWA
+315 ETIYLKNPDKWV

-347 AGVNGDYSEIG
+347 AGVNGDYTEVG
-358 QWAETKLY
+358 QWSESGGY
-366 GIKSPMFPGYI
+366 GVKSSMFPGYI
-377 IDYPGEYPDVI
+377 IDYPGEYPRELGVY
-388 RVDSGEI
+388 SGEI

-409 SALGKPDGYGLM
+409 SALGKPDSYGLALS
-421 QIDGNFPSASYNID
+421 DGNFPVANYNNID
-435 GRGIAFYFYDVI
+435 GMMISFYFYDVN
-447 ADLETLDPREAAKK
+447 ADRGGLNEKEAAKK

-469 VTHAQISNGLW
+469 VTHALIFNGLW
-480 NF
+480 YF

>member
-75 ADVNYDDQITVEDAV
+75 ADVNYDVQITVEDAV

-120 TASYKRIH
+120 TVSYTNK
-128 TTETET
+128 TET

-145 DDDGKKETVAKYKV
+145 DDDGEKETIAKYKV
-159 EAYEYESDDCFF
+159 DGQYDH
-171 YKGCSYFYNVYEQD
+171 SYFYNVYEED
-185 GSINTYDG
+185 GSVNTYNG
-193 LRSRYNKPEYSTLV
+193 QSGNSSKISLITLV

-212 DKRYLANIEYF
+212 GKKYLANMEYF
-223 SLYWD
+223 LLYWH

-240 QVASYYTLNTNN
+240 QVASYYTLNTKNA
-252 GYGGYSYPIPVELN
+252 YPKQIELN

-272 ISGNLVTLEEARNY
+272 ISGNPVTLEEAQNY

-301 NRYYNYLK
+301 NRYSNYLK
-309 NYNEYI
+309 NYNKYM
-315 ETVYLKNPDKWA
+315 ETIYLKNPDKWV

-347 AGVNGDYSEIG
+347 AGVNGGYTEVG
-358 QWAETKLY
+358 QWSESGGY

-377 IDYPGEYPDVI
+377 IDYPGEYPRELGVY
-388 RVDSGEI
+388 SGEI

-435 GRGIAFYFYDVI
+435 GMIISFYFYDVT
-447 ADLETLDPREAAKK
+447 ADLETLDPREDAKR

-469 VTHAQISNGLW
+469 VTHACIFSGLW
-480 NF
+480 HF

>member
-98 TAAGLSSSW
+98 TAAGLSPSW

-120 TASYKRIH
+120 IASHKRTY
-128 TTETET
+128 TTKTET

-145 DDDGKKETVAKYKV
+145 DDDGKKETIAKYKV
-159 EAYEYESDDCFF
+159 DGQYDH
-171 YKGCSYFYNVYEQD
+171 SYFYNVYEQD
-185 GSINTYDG
+185 GSVNTYEG
-193 LRSRYNKPEYSTLV
+193 RSWNSSKTSLITLV

-212 DKRYLANIEYF
+212 GKKYLANIERFFKYWNGQGL
-223 SLYWD
+223 SLIRY
-228 GEGLNLTRCDGK
+228 DGK

-435 GRGIAFYFYDVI
+435 GRGIAFYFYDDRFTI
-447 ADLETLDPREAAKK
+447 
-461 CLEEKNPS
+461 
-469 VTHAQISNGLW
+469 
-480 NF
+480 

>member
-61 AGQSPSVTERKRFV
+61 AGQSSSVTERKRFV
-75 ADVNYDDQITVEDAV
+75 ADVNYDAQITVEDAV

-98 TAAGLSSSW
+98 TAAGLSPSW

-120 TASYKRIH
+120 IASHKGTY
-128 TTETET
+128 TTKTET

-145 DDDGKKETVAKYKV
+145 DDDGEKETIAKYKV
-159 EAYEYESDDCFF
+159 DGQYDH
-171 YKGCSYFYNVYEQD
+171 SYFYNVYEQD

-212 DKRYLANIEYF
+212 DKKYLANIEYF

-228 GEGLNLTRCDGK
+228 GEGSSLTRYDGK
-240 QVASYYTLNTNN
+240 QVASYYTLNTKNA
-252 GYGGYSYPIPVELN
+252 YPKQIELN

-272 ISGNLVTLEEARNY
+272 ISGNPVTLEEARNY

-301 NRYYNYLK
+301 NRYSNYLK
-309 NYNEYI
+309 NYNKYM
-315 ETVYLKNPDKWA
+315 ETIYLKNPDKWV

-347 AGVNGDYSEIG
+347 AGVNGDYTEVG
-358 QWAETKLY
+358 QWSESGGY
-366 GIKSPMFPGYI
+366 GVKSSMFPGYI
-377 IDYPGEYPDVI
+377 IDYPGEYPRELGVY
-388 RVDSGEI
+388 SGEI

-409 SALGKPDGYGLM
+409 SALGKPDSYGLALS
-421 QIDGNFPSASYNID
+421 DGNFPVANYNNID
-435 GRGIAFYFYDVI
+435 GMMISFYFYDVN
-447 ADLETLDPREAAKK
+447 ADRGGLNEKEAAKK

-469 VTHAQISNGLW
+469 VTHALIFNGLW
-480 NF
+480 YF

>member
-16 FVSVPLYHPVKADA
+16 FVSVPLYHPVEADA

-120 TASYKRIH
+120 IASHKGTY
-128 TTETET
+128 TTKTET

-145 DDDGKKETVAKYKV
+145 DDDGKKETVAKYKA
-159 EAYEYESDDCFF
+159 EAYGYESD
-171 YKGCSYFYNVYEQD
+171 YIYFYNVYEED
-185 GSINTYDG
+185 GSVNTYDG
-193 LRSRYNKPEYSTLV
+193 RSGYNKPEYSTLV

-212 DKRYLANIEYF
+212 DKKYIANIVCF
-223 SLYWD
+223 SSYSH
-228 GEGLNLTRCDGK
+228 GEGLNLTRCDGGH
-240 QVASYYTLNTNN
+240 VASYYTLNTSNK
-252 GYGGYSYPIPVELN
+252 YPNLVELN

-272 ISGNLVTLEEARNY
+272 ISGNPVTLEEARNY

-315 ETVYLKNPDKWA
+315 ETVYLKNPDKWV

-347 AGVNGDYSEIG
+347 AGVNGDYTEVG
-358 QWAETKLY
+358 QWSESGGY
-366 GIKSPMFPGYI
+366 GVKSSMFLGYI
-377 IDYPGEYPDVI
+377 IDYPGEYPRELGVY
-388 RVDSGEI
+388 SGEI

-409 SALGKPDGYGLM
+409 SALGKPDSYYLSL
-421 QIDGNFPSASYNID
+421 IDGNFPVVSYNNID
-435 GRGIAFYFYDVI
+435 GMHISFYFYDVT
-447 ADLETLDPREAAKK
+447 ADREGLDEKEAAKK

-469 VTHAQISNGLW
+469 VTHALIFNGLW
-480 NF
+480 YF

>member
-120 TASYKRIH
+120 TVVYKGAY
-128 TTETET
+128 TTKTGT

-145 DDDGKKETVAKYKV
+145 DDDGKKETVAKYKA
-159 EAYEYESDDCFF
+159 EAYGYESD
-171 YKGCSYFYNVYEQD
+171 YIYFYNVYEKD
-185 GSINTYDG
+185 GSVNTYNG
-193 LRSRYNKPEYSTLV
+193 KSGNSSKISLITLV

-212 DKRYLANIEYF
+212 DKKYLANMEYF

-228 GEGLNLTRCDGK
+228 GEGSSLTRYDGK
-240 QVASYYTLNTNN
+240 QVASYYTLNTK
-252 GYGGYSYPIPVELN
+252 YPNLVELN

-272 ISGNLVTLEEARNY
+272 ISGNPVTLEEARNY

-301 NRYYNYLK
+301 NRYSNYLK
-309 NYNEYI
+309 NYNKYM
-315 ETVYLKNPDKWA
+315 ETIYLKNPDKWV

-347 AGVNGDYSEIG
+347 AGVNGDYTEVG
-358 QWAETKLY
+358 QWSESGGY
-366 GIKSPMFPGYI
+366 GVKSSMFPGYI
-377 IDYPGEYPDVI
+377 IDYPGEYPRELGVY
-388 RVDSGEI
+388 SGEI

-409 SALGKPDGYGLM
+409 SALGKPDSYYLSL
-421 QIDGNFPSASYNID
+421 IDGNFPVVSYNNID
-435 GRGIAFYFYDVI
+435 GMHISFYFYDVT
-447 ADLETLDPREAAKK
+447 ADREGLDEKEAAKK

-469 VTHAQISNGLW
+469 VTHALIFNGLW
-480 NF
+480 YF

>member
-75 ADVNYDDQITVEDAV
+75 ADVNYDVQITVEDAV

-98 TAAGLSSSW
+98 TAAGLSPSW

-120 TASYKRIH
+120 IASHKRTY
-128 TTETET
+128 TTKTET

-145 DDDGKKETVAKYKV
+145 DDDGEKETIAKYKV
-159 EAYEYESDDCFF
+159 DGQYDH
-171 YKGCSYFYNVYEQD
+171 SYFYNVYEQD
-185 GSINTYDG
+185 GSVNTYDG
-193 LRSRYNKPEYSTLV
+193 RSGYYNKPEYRALV

-212 DKRYLANIEYF
+212 GKKYLANMEYF

-228 GEGLNLTRCDGK
+228 GEGSSLTRYDGK
-240 QVASYYTLNTNN
+240 QVASYYTLNTENA
-252 GYGGYSYPIPVELN
+252 YPKQIELN

-272 ISGNLVTLEEARNY
+272 ISGNPVTLEEARNY

-301 NRYYNYLK
+301 NRYSNYLK
-309 NYNEYI
+309 NYNKYM
-315 ETVYLKNPDKWA
+315 ETIYLKNPDKWV

-347 AGVNGDYSEIG
+347 AGVNGDYTEVG
-358 QWAETKLY
+358 QWSESGGY
-366 GIKSPMFPGYI
+366 GVKSSMFPGYI
-377 IDYPGEYPDVI
+377 IDYPGEYPGELGVY
-388 RVDSGEI
+388 SGEI

-409 SALGKPDGYGLM
+409 SALGKPNHYGLAL
-421 QIDGNFPSASYNID
+421 IDGNFPMAIYNID
-435 GRGIAFYFYDVI
+435 GMGICFYFYDVN
-447 ADLETLDPREAAKK
+447 ADREGLDDRKDAKR

-469 VTHAQISNGLW
+469 VTHAVISNGLW
-480 NF
+480 GF

>member
-30 VSMDDMGDMNEDQ
+30 VSMDDMGDMNENQ

-75 ADVNYDDQITVEDAV
+75 ADVNYDVQITVEDAV

-98 TAAGLSSSW
+98 TAAGLSPSW

-120 TASYKRIH
+120 IASHKRTY
-128 TTETET
+128 TTKTET

-145 DDDGKKETVAKYKV
+145 DDDGEKETIAKYKV
-159 EAYEYESDDCFF
+159 DGQYDH
-171 YKGCSYFYNVYEQD
+171 SYFYNVYEQD
-185 GSINTYDG
+185 GSVNTYEG
-193 LRSRYNKPEYSTLV
+193 RSWNSSKTSLITLV

-212 DKRYLANIEYF
+212 GKKYLANIERFFKYWNGQGL
-223 SLYWD
+223 SLIRY
-228 GEGLNLTRCDGK
+228 DGK

-286 FENIEILDSD
+286 FENIEILDLD

-301 NRYYNYLK
+301 NWYYNYLK

>member
-16 FVSVPLYHPVKADA
+16 FVSVPLYHPVEADA

-75 ADVNYDDQITVEDAV
+75 ADVNYDVQITVEDAV

-107 ESLGISMPQRCPE
+107 ESLGISMPQCCPE
-120 TASYKRIH
+120 TVSYTNK
-128 TTETET
+128 TGT

-145 DDDGKKETVAKYKV
+145 DDDGEKETIAKYKV
-159 EAYEYESDDCFF
+159 DGQYDH
-171 YKGCSYFYNVYEQD
+171 SYFYNVYEQD
-185 GSINTYDG
+185 GSVNTYDG
-193 LRSRYNKPEYSTLV
+193 RSGYYNKPEYRALV

-212 DKRYLANIEYF
+212 GKKYLANIEHF

-228 GEGLNLTRCDGK
+228 GEGVSLNRCDGGH
-240 QVASYYTLNTNN
+240 VASYYTLNTK
-252 GYGGYSYPIPVELN
+252 YPNLVELN
-266 TSTEFT
+266 TSTEFA
-272 ISGNLVTLEEARNY
+272 ISANPVTLEEARNY

-301 NRYYNYLK
+301 NRYSNYLK
-309 NYNEYI
+309 NYNKYM
-315 ETVYLKNPDKWA
+315 ETIYLKNPDKWV

-347 AGVNGDYSEIG
+347 AGVNGDYTEVG
-358 QWAETKLY
+358 QWSESGGY
-366 GIKSPMFPGYI
+366 GVKSSMFPGYI
-377 IDYPGEYPDVI
+377 IDYPGEYPGELGVY
-388 RVDSGEI
+388 SGEI

-409 SALGKPDGYGLM
+409 SALGKPNHYGLAL
-421 QIDGNFPSASYNID
+421 IDGNFPMAIYNID
-435 GRGIAFYFYDVI
+435 GMGICFYFYDVN
-447 ADLETLDPREAAKK
+447 ADREGLDDRKDAKR

-469 VTHAQISNGLW
+469 VTHAVISNGLW
-480 NF
+480 HF